1 MGIRATSKLVHELLI
16 TEPKCRNSDNYLYL
30 RVLELV
36 GKQNGIDIQTMTV
49 PTLLCNMSAMKLP
62 PFESV
67 RRSRQKLQEHNED
80 LRATESV
87 EAEREILEEE
97 YREYARGCVV

>member
-1 MGIRATSKLVHELLI
+1 MGIIATSKLVHELLI

-36 GKQNGIDIQTMTV
+36 GKQNGIDINTMTV
-49 PTLLCNMSAMKLP
+49 PTLLCNMSEMQFP

-67 RRSRQKLQEHNED
+67 LRSRQRLQEYNED
-80 LRATESV
+80 LRASASV
-87 EAEREILEEE
+87 EAHREILEEE
-97 YREYARGCVV
+97 YRDFARGCIV